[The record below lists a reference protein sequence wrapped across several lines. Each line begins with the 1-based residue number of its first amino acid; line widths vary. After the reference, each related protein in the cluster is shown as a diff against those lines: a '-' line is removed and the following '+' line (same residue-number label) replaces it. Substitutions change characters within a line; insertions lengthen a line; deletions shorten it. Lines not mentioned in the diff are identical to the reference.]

1 MAGTIEFPPTS
12 GLPESEA
19 AKQLDE
25 IAKSLHARLFDTQS
39 DDERIAAIKR
49 YICDYVKLTDPK
61 VRYTNVVRMQERAIS
76 NLRQMLDEAHEEI
89 RTLRGGENGKAD
101 AA

>member
-1 MAGTIEFPPTS
+1 MIHF
-12 GLPESEA
+12 PESDRPTALEA
-19 AKQLDE
+19 DAQLDE

-49 YICDYVKLTDPK
+49 YICDYVRLTDPK
-61 VRYTNVVRMQERAIS
+61 VRYTNVVRMQERAIG